1 MRFVQQL
8 WAAIHFQ
15 LPGRAPRRMQV
26 VERLP
31 LTPQHSLHLVRID
44 GRLLVVASGPG
55 GCSVLEEKPPCS
67 A

>member
-1 MRFVQQL
+1 MRFVEQIWSAIQL
-8 WAAIHFQ
+8 R
-15 LPGRAPRRMQV
+15 LPHRAPRRMHV

-55 GCSVLEEKPPCS
+55 GCSLLEEKS
-67 A
+67 Q

>member
-1 MRFVQQL
+1 MHFVEQI
-8 WAAIHFQ
+8 WSAIHLR
-15 LPGRAPRRMQV
+15 LPHRAPRRMQV

-55 GCSVLEEKPPCS
+55 GCSLLEEKPR
-67 A
+67 